1 MSKEEITVQFDSAVE
16 QLKRQLSTLPESI
29 SVLVNFLIASFN
41 MLFELTANQNDSMK
55 ASIDSLQQ
63 TIDSQTNK
71 IQELA
76 DKLGLK
82 NQEIL
87 KFHELIKSLKTLL
100 KSKAVD
106 IDALIQLLF
115 QGGSEQKEQ
124 PAPQEKAEKP
134 QSKKQNPRKT
144 GQ

>member
-1 MSKEEITVQFDSAVE
+1 MSKEEIKAQSDSAVE
-16 QLKRQLSTLPESI
+16 QLKGQLSTLPESI

-63 TIDSQTNK
+63 TVDSQTNK

-76 DKLGLK
+76 DKLELK

-87 KFHELIKSLKTLL
+87 KLHELIKSLKTLL
-100 KSKAVD
+100 KSKDVD
-106 IDALIQLLF
+106 IDALRRLLS
-115 QGGSEQKEQ
+115 QGGREQKRQ
-124 PAPQEKAEKP
+124 TQLQEKTEKP
-134 QSKKQNPRKT
+134 QTKKQNQRKT
-144 GQ
+144 EQ